1 MKKIV
6 AWAIELTDDEGNT
19 YTSADMPDYVS
30 QVIDDWLSTLEE
42 KIERITCWPRWM
54 PFALLAWNDSLSRTR
69 TQTYSARVNQDGR

>member
-30 QVIDDWLSTLEE
+30 QVIDDWLSTLEGE
-42 KIERITCWPRWM
+42 
-54 PFALLAWNDSLSRTR
+54 N
-69 TQTYSARVNQDGR
+69 